1 MSTHSHFLQKPSTV
15 QGVRLA
21 SSQPKR
27 VLFFEHNTD
36 NTVGGSHYCL
46 LEICRY
52 IDRKRFTPIAC
63 FAQENSLFDDFRAT
77 GAEIV
82 IEPALPPVH
91 LAPSAYLPRRV
102 VGPLQ
107 SAANA
112 WRTLVTGSNRWM
124 KRLQALRVDAVHL
137 NNSCGGDHD
146 LVAAAM
152 RLKLPVIAHQRGYPQ
167 EIGAIERWFA
177 RRLDSIISISNS
189 VTEDLR
195 RQGLFGDNL
204 TLVYDG
210 IDPERVIARADGAS
224 VRSRFNIPADAGVV
238 GVVGNVKAWKGQDTL
253 IRAMRHVV
261 AKWPDTRCLVV
272 GSNADPSYMEKL
284 QQHVAEADLG
294 ERVIFT
300 GYERY
305 PAACMA
311 AMDVVV
317 HTSTAPEPFGLVV
330 LEGMALRKPV
340 IATAHGGPVDIVVH
354 EESGFLTPADDEMT
368 LASVINRLLADDTL
382 RRRVGEAGF
391 RRLNERFTARHNIA
405 GIEAVYDSLFARETR
420 HSHTG

>member
-1 MSTHSHFLQKPSTV
+1 MVS
-15 QGVRLA
+15 VR
-21 SSQPKR
+21 PKR

-52 IDRKRFTPIAC
+52 LDRSRFTPIAC
-63 FAQENSLFDDFRAT
+63 FAQENSLLEDFRAT

-82 IEPALPPVH
+82 IQPPLPALH
-91 LAPSAYLPRRV
+91 FAPRSGIARRV
-102 VGPLQ
+102 LGPAQ

-112 WRTLVTGSNRWM
+112 WRTLVSAASIW
-124 KRLQALRVDAVHL
+124 KERLRELRADAIHL

-146 LVAAAM
+146 LLAAAM
-152 RLKLPVIAHQRGYPQ
+152 RLGLPSIAHQRGYP
-167 EIGAIERWFA
+167 EGVGAIERWFA
-177 RRLDSIISISNS
+177 HRLDAIISISNS
-189 VTEDLR
+189 VTDDLR
-195 RQGLFGDNL
+195 RKGLFGANL
-204 TLVYDG
+204 TLVHDG
-210 IDPERVIARADGAS
+210 IDPQRVIARADAGSA
-224 VRSRFNIPADAGVV
+224 RARFGIPADAKLV

-253 IRAMRHVV
+253 IRAMRHV
-261 AKWPDTRCLVV
+261 AAQWPDTWCLVV
-272 GSNADPSYMEKL
+272 GAIADEPYAATMR
-284 QQHVAEADLG
+284 QHVSEAGLG
-294 ERVIFT
+294 SRVIFT

-340 IATAHGGPVDIVVH
+340 VATAHGGPLDVIVDG
-354 EESGFLTPADDEMT
+354 ESGFLTPAGDESA
-368 LASVINRLLADDTL
+368 LATVINRLLGDPDL
-382 RRRVGEAGF
+382 RARVGAAGH

-405 GIEAVYDSLFARETR
+405 GIEQVYDSLFVR
-420 HSHTG
+420 